1 MSYALKEIN
10 ENVVTRPEEYVDA
23 CDTIYNARISQ
34 AADMICANLD
44 KSPIVLLSGPS
55 GSGKTTTAKKVEEEL
70 DRRGVYSHTVSMDDY
85 FKTLD
90 RKTAPRTA
98 DGEIDF
104 ESPLCVDMDLL
115 NEHFAKLAAGE
126 EIRIPYFMFA
136 RQKRSASRF
145 TPMRLGKNEIAI
157 FEGIHALNDSITDEN
172 PNAFKLFISAASDI
186 EDNGEV
192 LFRREWMRLIRRIV
206 RDNNFRGADA
216 LLTLNMWGN
225 VMHGEA
231 LYIQPFKYKADLT
244 LDSSLPYE
252 VPLMK
257 QYALPLLNELVGK
270 CSPIPEFD
278 RIVNALEQFAV
289 LEEKYVKPESL
300 LREFIGGGI
309 YEY

>member
-10 ENVVTRPEEYVDA
+10 ENVISRPEEYVAA

-34 AADMICANLD
+34 AADMIYANLD

-55 GSGKTTTAKKVEEEL
+55 GSGKTTTAKKIEEEL

-85 FKTLD
+85 FKTLNP
-90 RKTAPRTA
+90 KTAPRTA

-145 TPMRLGKNEIAI
+145 TPMRLEKNEIAI

-270 CSPIPEFD
+270 CSPIPEFN

>member
-10 ENVVTRPEEYVDA
+10 ENVANRPEEYVAA
-23 CDTIYNARISQ
+23 CDAIYNARISK
-34 AADMICANLD
+34 AADMISVNLE

-70 DRRGVYSHTVSMDDY
+70 NRRGIFSHTVSMDDY
-85 FKTLD
+85 FKTLNP
-90 RKTAPRTA
+90 KTAPRTA

-104 ESPLCVDMDLL
+104 ESPLCVDMELL
-115 NEHFAKLAAGE
+115 NEHFTKLAAGE

-157 FEGIHALNDSITDEN
+157 FEGIHALNDTITDEN

-192 LFRREWMRLIRRIV
+192 MFRREWMRLLRRIV

-216 LLTLNMWGN
+216 LETLNMWSN

-270 CSPIPEFD
+270 CRPIPEFD
-278 RIVNALEQFAV
+278 QIVNALEQFAV
-289 LEEKYVKPESL
+289 LDEKYVKPESL